1 MAAPELLPARTMTA
15 STGSPS
21 LPLIVEGVYQVEF
34 EYSWFQPPVEVG
46 RPREADAL
54 EAKMPARVMP
64 KAPKRSVTPATRERR
79 LRCQRCE
86 SSIKPEV
93 IGGGQCEFES

>member
-34 EYSWFQPPVEVG
+34 EYTRFQPPVEMG
-46 RPREADAL
+46 RPREAGAL
-54 EAKMPARVMP
+54 ETSKPARAKP
-64 KAPKRSVTPATRERR
+64 KAQQRSVTPATRERR

-86 SSIKPEV
+86 SSIKPEI